1 MSGVPPRVVITGLGI
16 ASPLGSDI
24 EPVWS
29 ALLDGRS
36 GAARIEVDRLGQV
49 TVFPVAGADDDARDL
64 LGAREFRRMDR
75 VGHLA
80 TLATAA
86 ALADAGDHGIP
97 ADRVG
102 AVIGCVHGGAHTL
115 DVAAHA
121 EWTQG
126 LDRVGPLT
134 IPLGLTNGALAAVA
148 RTYGVRGPTSVTGT
162 ACAAGTD
169 AIGLGRDWIRQ
180 GRADLVLAG
189 GAEAPLVPLVI
200 AGYRKLGALSRTDR
214 SPEEASRPFD
224 ADRDGFVMAEAGA
237 VLVLEEREHALRRGT
252 TIYAEVTGFG
262 QTCDAGHLTDPDPD
276 GSGAGRAIALALGD
290 AGIGPD
296 EIGYVNAHATS
307 TLAGDVAEARALVMA
322 GLGDTP
328 VSSTKAAIGH
338 PLGAAGAVEAIV
350 TALALHRQ
358 ALPPT
363 MNLEHPD
370 PAIALR
376 HVRTAE
382 AAAIDAAMS
391 NSFGFGGH
399 NSCLVLRTPGHPDLT
414 R

>member
-1 MSGVPPRVVITGLGI
+1 MGAVTPRVVITGLGI

-24 EPVWS
+24 EHVWS
-29 ALLDGRS
+29 ALLAGHS
-36 GAARIEVDRLGQV
+36 GAARLDVDGLGQI
-49 TVFPVAGADDDARDL
+49 TVFRVDGADDDARDL

-75 VGHLA
+75 VGRLA
-80 TLATAA
+80 TLAAAA
-86 ALADAGDHGIP
+86 ALADAGDHGIS

-115 DVAAHA
+115 EAASQT

-189 GAEAPLVPLVI
+189 GAEAPLVPLLI

-214 SPEEASRPFD
+214 APAEASRPFD

-237 VLVLEEREHALRRGT
+237 VLVLEEREHALRRGAT
-252 TIYAEVTGFG
+252 VYAEITGFG

-276 GSGAGRAIALALGD
+276 GTGAGRAIALALHD
-290 AGIGPD
+290 AGIGP
-296 EIGYVNAHATS
+296 EAVGYVNAHATA
-307 TLAGDVAEARALVMA
+307 TPAGDVAEARALVAA
-322 GLGDTP
+322 GLGTTP

-358 ALPPT
+358 MLPPT
-363 MNLEHPD
+363 ANLDDPD

-376 HVRTAE
+376 HIRSAE
-382 AAAIDAAMS
+382 PGTLDAAMS

-399 NSCLVLRTPGHPDLT
+399 NACLVLRAPGPAVVT
-414 R
+414 G

>member
-1 MSGVPPRVVITGLGI
+1 MGVVTPRVVITGLGI

-24 EPVWS
+24 DHVWS

-36 GAARIEVDRLGQV
+36 GATRLNVDGLGQI
-49 TVFPVAGADDDARDL
+49 TVFQVADADDDAREL

-86 ALADAGDHGIP
+86 ALADAGDHGVP

-115 DVAAHA
+115 AVASRA

-126 LDRVGPLT
+126 LDRVGPLA

-148 RTYGVRGPTSVTGT
+148 RTFGVHGPTSVTGT

-169 AIGLGRDWIRQ
+169 AIGLGRDWILQ

-189 GAEAPLVPLVI
+189 GAEAPLVPLLI
-200 AGYRKLGALSRTDR
+200 AGYRKLGALSRSDR
-214 SPEEASRPFD
+214 TPTEASRPFD

-237 VLVLEEREHALRRGT
+237 VLVLEERERALRRGA
-252 TIYAEVTGFG
+252 TIYAEIAGFG
-262 QTCDAGHLTDPDPD
+262 QTCDAAHLTDPDPK
-276 GSGAGRAIALALGD
+276 GTGAGRAIALALRD
-290 AGIGPD
+290 AGISPD
-296 EIGYVNAHATS
+296 TVGYVNAHATA
-307 TLAGDVAEARALVMA
+307 TLAGDIAEARALMAA

-350 TALALHRQ
+350 TALALYRQ
-358 ALPPT
+358 VLPPT
-363 MNLEHPD
+363 ANLDHPIRRS
-370 PAIALR
+370 PCGTSAPRNRRRSRRPCPTRSGSGRNASSWSS
-376 HVRTAE
+376 RTGA
-382 AAAIDAAMS
+382 
-391 NSFGFGGH
+391 GG
-399 NSCLVLRTPGHPDLT
+399 RT